1 MEFLLGILAGSTLPF
16 QTSINAELRRYVGS
30 SLLAIS
36 ASFVIAWIFLVSLL
50 AIASGFSFSFS
61 DLQSEPPWIYSG
73 GIFGVIFLVGNI
85 FLLSKL
91 GGTLT
96 VLFPILG
103 QILTGFFI
111 DLFGFFGYE
120 PIPFTANRAFGTL
133 AVIIGTFLATKNSKA
148 KSIRGKTNV
157 RNFSWK
163 LLGIFIGAASAI
175 QTAVNGKLGETLHS
189 PLQASVIS
197 FSVGILLLTFLLF
210 TAFAKNFI
218 CHKTCVSEKTSENRW
233 WIWTGGILGGIFIL
247 ANIFLAERIGTGLTV
262 ISSLIGM
269 ILGGLVID
277 TFGLFRV
284 PAQKIRV
291 PRILGIFLT
300 LLGIFAIQFDRGI
313 F

>member
-30 SLLAIS
+30 SRLAIF
-36 ASFVIAWIFLVSLL
+36 ASFAIAWIFLVSLL

-61 DLQSEPPWIYSG
+61 DLQSKPSWIYSG

-111 DLFGFFGYE
+111 DLFGFFGYV
-120 PIPFTANRAFGTL
+120 PIPFTANRTLGTL
-133 AVIIGTFLATKNSKA
+133 AVIVGTFLAAKNSKA
-148 KSIRGKTNV
+148 KSIRGKTDAQI
-157 RNFSWK
+157 FLWK
-163 LLGIFIGAASAI
+163 LLGIFIGSASAI

-189 PLQASVIS
+189 PLRASVVS
-197 FSVGILLLTFLLF
+197 FSVGILFLTFCLF
-210 TAFAKNFI
+210 TAFAKNSI
-218 CHKTCVSEKTSENRW
+218 CHKTRIREKTSENRW

-247 ANIFLAERIGTGLTV
+247 ANIFLAERIGTEPTV
-262 ISSLIGM
+262 VSSLIGM
-269 ILGGLVID
+269 IIGGLVID
-277 TFGLFRV
+277 SFGLFRI

-291 PRILGIFLT
+291 PRILGIFLM
-300 LLGIFAIQFDRGI
+300 LLGIFAIQFGREI